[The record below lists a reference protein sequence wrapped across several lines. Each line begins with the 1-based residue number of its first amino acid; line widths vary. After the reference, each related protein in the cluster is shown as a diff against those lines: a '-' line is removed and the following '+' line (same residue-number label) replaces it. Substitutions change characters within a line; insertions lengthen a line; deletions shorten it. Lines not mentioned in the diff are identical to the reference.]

1 MQTTMEGVED
11 AASVI
16 NSANAPPPFLNKTY
30 DMVDDHS
37 TDAVVSWSNGNN
49 SFVVWNVP
57 EFSRDLLPKYFK
69 HNNFSSF
76 VRQLNTYGFRKI
88 DPDRWEFANEGF
100 LRGQK
105 HLLKTVS
112 RRKPAHV
119 QSHQPPPPQVQSS
132 QVGACVEVVN
142 HGLEEEVER
151 LKRDKNT
158 LMQELVRLRQQQQAT
173 DNQLHNVGQRMQG
186 MEQRQQQMM
195 SFLAKAMHS
204 PGFLSQ
210 LVQHQNENNR
220 RITGSNKKRRLPRQE
235 DEILVGNLGSKVLD
249 GQMVKYQPSMNE
261 AAKAMLRQILKMN
274 TSPKLEPSL
283 INPDAFLIDNVPSN
297 ETDSRNTSSRNL
309 GVTLS
314 EVPPISAE
322 YCMPEESRFPVSCH
336 STAIS
341 EIQSSPYAVSNSVKE
356 TQALEEYMHNFQQ
369 DTVIPE
375 LTRMQGIVSESN
387 VEIPNANFISPETGN
402 AAYMGISAGL
412 DGRLPTDIEPFSP
425 EPDADA
431 LPDGVSSLPSI
442 NDIFWEQFLTA
453 SPLPGDTDEISLS
466 SDDGVA
472 LNQDL
477 QLGKENGWEKSQHM
491 NHITEQMQLLASGSR
506 TG

>member
-1 MQTTMEGVED
+1 MSMRRISIYVFTFNLQ
-11 AASVI
+11 
-16 NSANAPPPFLNKTY
+16 
-30 DMVDDHS
+30 
-37 TDAVVSWSNGNN
+37 
-49 SFVVWNVP
+49 
-57 EFSRDLLPKYFK
+57 
-69 HNNFSSF
+69 
-76 VRQLNTYGFRKI
+76 GFRKV

-119 QSHQPPPPQVQSS
+119 QSHQQPPPQVQSS

-142 HGLEEEVER
+142 PGLEEEVER

-158 LMQELVRLRQQQQAT
+158 LMQELVRLRQQQQET

-186 MEQRQQQMM
+186 MEQQQQKMM

-220 RITGSNKKRRLPRQE
+220 RITGSNKKRRLPRQ
-235 DEILVGNLGSKVLD
+235 
-249 GQMVKYQPSMNE
+249 NE
-261 AAKAMLRQILKMN
+261 AAKAMPRQILKMN

-297 ETDSRNTSSRNL
+297 ATDSRDTSSRNL
-309 GVTLS
+309 GATLS

-322 YCMPEESRFPVSCH
+322 CYMPEESRFPVSCH

-341 EIQSSPYAVSNSVKE
+341 EIQSSLYAVSNSVKE
-356 TQALEEYMHNFQQ
+356 TQVLEENMHNFQQ
-369 DTVIPE
+369 DTVIPK

-387 VEIPNANFISPETGN
+387 VEIPNANFISSETGN
-402 AAYMGISAGL
+402 AGYMGMS
-412 DGRLPTDIEPFSP
+412 TYES
-425 EPDADA
+425 
-431 LPDGVSSLPSI
+431 
-442 NDIFWEQFLTA
+442 
-453 SPLPGDTDEISLS
+453 
-466 SDDGVA
+466 
-472 LNQDL
+472 
-477 QLGKENGWEKSQHM
+477 H
-491 NHITEQMQLLASGSR
+491 H
-506 TG
+506 